1 MLSDFAA
8 GSDGNGEKAIFHLT
22 KTVSQ
27 NAINQRNAI
36 PAKGIKFIASVTAP
50 EFVRSHAP
58 DSCGSSGTEARM
70 SQNAAIIKRENSK
83 PAMAAAL
90 GVRKP
95 TFVTV
100 LIVAIIYLLLSHG
113 LG

>member
-1 MLSDFAA
+1 
-8 GSDGNGEKAIFHLT
+8 
-22 KTVSQ
+22 
-27 NAINQRNAI
+27 
-36 PAKGIKFIASVTAP
+36 
-50 EFVRSHAP
+50 
-58 DSCGSSGTEARM
+58 M